1 MFSIKAR
8 RAEKKSHKETFST
21 ERKRQ
26 LKSHNK
32 MVGDG
37 RAADVPAGREG
48 VYSLR

>member
-1 MFSIKAR
+1 MFLKKAR

-37 RAADVPAGREG
+37 RAADVQLDVKGF
-48 VYSLR
+48 SL